1 LDQEHEYRFVGDSDL
16 LEAPLFEAGGDSVAV
31 AEEAESWL
39 PEEPGEHVTG
49 VKVAPRPVL
58 SVEEAWR
65 LVQEAARAGDFA
77 GKMEG
82 RANLIKAIYMGKV
95 AGKPPFAPREVT
107 VKSEVPKQAKAKAVK
122 SSPLK
127 DGHVSY
133 IPLGPGELECA
144 EVAGDVLGHTGEEYR
159 GRKVVGFRKHP
170 EVFGGVPMKREAVV
184 RLTLHKGILNHME
197 LRAGQEVPTPYWA
210 VMDAASEL
218 KAGFTTEE
226 VLIRALGILGDDSKL
241 DACRIAW
248 YVLKS
253 HHTHPKERYRG
264 MSYMVEE
271 GEDGKMSVRARRSG
285 EAVER
290 EAKVRVERVQA
301 GVQGEAVKDERE
313 VPIVTHLVNKVR

>member
-1 LDQEHEYRFVGDSDL
+1 MDQEHEYRFVGEREL
-16 LEAPLFEAGGDSVAV
+16 LETPLFEAGGDPVEV

-39 PEEPGEHVTG
+39 PDDTGDHVTG

-58 SVEEAWR
+58 SVEEAWKA
-65 LVQEAARAGDFA
+65 VQDAARAGDFA

-82 RANLIKAIYMGKV
+82 RANLIKAIYMGRV
-95 AGKPPFAPREVT
+95 AGKPPFAQGEVK
-107 VKSEVPKQAKAKAVK
+107 VKSGDQKQVKARKTV
-122 SSPLK
+122 PLK
-127 DGHVSY
+127 GANASY

-144 EVAGDVLGHTGEEYR
+144 EVAGDVLGYTGEEYR
-159 GRKVVGFRKHP
+159 GRKVVAFRKHP

-218 KAGFTTEE
+218 KGGFTTEE
-226 VLIRALGILGDDSKL
+226 VLIRALAILGDDSKL

-271 GEDGKMSVRARRSG
+271 AGDGKMGVRGRRAG
-285 EAVER
+285 EAVECQPKSR
-290 EAKVRVERVQA
+290 A
-301 GVQGEAVKDERE
+301 GRTGAVVGDAGDGKEERE
-313 VPIVTHLVNKVR
+313 VPIVTHVVSKVR